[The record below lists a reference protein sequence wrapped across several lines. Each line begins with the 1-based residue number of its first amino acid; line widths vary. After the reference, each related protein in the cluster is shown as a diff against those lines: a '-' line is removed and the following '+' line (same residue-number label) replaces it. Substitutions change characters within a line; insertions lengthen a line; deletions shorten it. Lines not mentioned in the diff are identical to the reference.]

1 MVAAKLGIIV
11 LLIILGAF
19 LVLAEF
25 AIVRVRPTQLESL
38 LDKDPRAQ
46 AALEVQNG
54 LHSYLSSV
62 LVGIT
67 LCAVG
72 FGALGEGLLA
82 PLLGEWLSFLPFAD
96 AMPMSGIS
104 IWLGSAIALLV
115 MTTVHVVLTE
125 LVPRSFAIRNST
137 IWALRTAR
145 PLIIWHRLSRP
156 LTVALSTLSRWVEKL
171 LGVPRGGFDE
181 DQSPSEDELRRLLAH
196 SEENGG
202 LEHNKAEL
210 LDNVFSFSE
219 RTTSEIMVPR
229 GNVAMMDTR
238 KGFKENMAT
247 ISSFRHSRL
256 PLVDGDL
263 DHVVGVIHTKELLW
277 RLQEDD
283 EPDLKTLARP
293 VFFVPEM
300 RRVQDLLLDF
310 QRKRQHLALV
320 VNEHGGVDGLVTLE
334 DVIEELVGEIQDEFD
349 QEATQL
355 TKAGP
360 DAWLAAGSITLEQ
373 LEDELEIALG
383 EDTDAVTL
391 GGYLQEQLGRVLKSG
406 DELEIKGWYVKVL
419 HMSGMAPGKFLIKPA
434 QSGQQSRAGN

>member
-1 MVAAKLGIIV
+1 MVAAKLVIIV
-11 LLIILGAF
+11 LLIVLGAF

-46 AALEVQNG
+46 AALEVQHR

-82 PLLGEWLSFLPFAD
+82 PLLGDWLSFLPFAA

-104 IWLGSAIALLV
+104 IWLGSVIALLI
-115 MTTVHVVLTE
+115 MTTIHVVLTE

-137 IWALRTAR
+137 VWALRTAK
-145 PLIIWHRLSRP
+145 PLIVWHGVSRP
-156 LTVALSTLSRWVEKL
+156 LTIALTALSRWVEKL
-171 LGVPRGGFDE
+171 LGIQRGGFDE

-196 SEENGG
+196 SQEKGG
-202 LEHNKAEL
+202 LEHSKAEL
-210 LDNVFSFSE
+210 LANVFSFSE
-219 RTTSEIMVPR
+219 RATSEIMVPR
-229 GNVAMMDTR
+229 GNVAMLDIR
-238 KGFKENMAT
+238 KGFSENMAT
-247 ISSFRHSRL
+247 VSSFKHSRL

-263 DHVVGVIHTKELLW
+263 DHVVGVIHIKELLW
-277 RLQEDD
+277 RLQEDG
-283 EPDLKTLARP
+283 EPDLKSLARP
-293 VFFVPEM
+293 TFFVPEM

-320 VNEHGGVDGLVTLE
+320 INEHGGVDGLVTLE

-355 TKAGP
+355 TKAGV
-360 DAWLAAGSITLEQ
+360 DAWLAAGSITLEH
-373 LEDELEIALG
+373 LEDELGIALG

-406 DELEIKGWYVKVL
+406 DELEIRGWHVKVL
-419 HMSGMAPGKFLIKPA
+419 HMSGMAPGKFLIKPMVGRY
-434 QSGQQSRAGN
+434 S